1 MVEVVGGGGAG
12 SVLGRAAGG
21 RCRRP
26 PPPAA
31 HTHLDD
37 GRLAAARPPHQGH
50 HLARCNGQVQAAQ
63 NGHGRAGGVGKVDAA
78 EFQAAREV
86 GRGDAAAARQPR
98 LPQHQGHH
106 LFGRPQGGR
115 DDGIDVSQHPGVHVE
130 HHLVEQEGREA
141 ADRQQ
146 HDHAELLAAVADHD
160 HRQGVVG
167 HRHRR
172 CFQIEDLCGED
183 EADRDAIAIDVLA
196 ALHRA
201 DVVTPTR
208 EDLVDAGERKG
219 VGLADDV
226 DQQRPD
232 HRHGDR

>member
-63 NGHGRAGGVGKVDAA
+63 NGHGWAGGVGKVDAA

-141 ADRQQ
+141 ADRQ
-146 HDHAELLAAVADHD
+146 AAVCDERAAHKDNAGDHELGQGLHGHFKKGHQAGLPPLD
-160 HRQGVVG
+160 AQKVGQAGRVGRARRRVGRVRAHRGQGPQDFVRRRRRRRQG
-167 HRHRR
+167 
-172 CFQIEDLCGED
+172 
-183 EADRDAIAIDVLA
+183 
-196 ALHRA
+196 
-201 DVVTPTR
+201 
-208 EDLVDAGERKG
+208 
-219 VGLADDV
+219 
-226 DQQRPD
+226 
-232 HRHGDR
+232 